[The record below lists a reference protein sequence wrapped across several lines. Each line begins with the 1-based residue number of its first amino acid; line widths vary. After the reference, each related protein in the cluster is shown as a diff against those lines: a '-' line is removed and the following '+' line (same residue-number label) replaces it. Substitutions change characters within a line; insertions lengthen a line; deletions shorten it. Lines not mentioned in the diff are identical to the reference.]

1 MILMRNQNQQ
11 LSDDQ
16 IDTTQIW
23 FAFNPTDCPQYLICD
38 QISSKSS
45 PYTASTSVAIAMS

>member
-1 MILMRNQNQQ
+1 MRNQNQQ

-23 FAFNPTDCPQYLICD
+23 FAFNPTDCPQYLVCD
-38 QISSKSS
+38 QINSKSS